1 MAEVIA
7 EPADPGLPVRR
18 ALRAIDYS
26 ARSANSAVDR

>member
-1 MAEVIA
+1 MADVSA
-7 EPADPGLPVRR
+7 EPADPACPVRR